1 MTRQIECEGFQ
12 DMGESELSEVLNA
25 DDNLTVE
32 EIEEI
37 LRPELPVDEPQV
49 SEEPTLTSR
58 AVSEIIKS
66 IRDGIDKA
74 IECDPIMTRRLKLK
88 EECES
93 AIRAY
98 EEIQRD
104 FRRRAR
110 QTQLT
115 QFFQPNTHS

>member
-1 MTRQIECEGFQ
+1 
-12 DMGESELSEVLNA
+12 MGESELSEVLNA

-74 IECDPIMTRRLKLK
+74 IECDPIMTRSLKLK